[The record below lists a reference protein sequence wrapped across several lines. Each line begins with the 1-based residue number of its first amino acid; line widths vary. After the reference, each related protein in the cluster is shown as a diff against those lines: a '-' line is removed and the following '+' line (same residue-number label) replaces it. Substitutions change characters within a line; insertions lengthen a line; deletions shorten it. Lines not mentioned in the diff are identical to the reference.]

1 MLLSTV
7 VAYIKSVCFIGLFV
21 SILTYGLCFFKNLR
35 GKMDYLN
42 PVLASFFCSFA
53 CLVETEERR
62 KEINLFVLP
71 RTLETIYLLL
81 RRRKMMIDLSSHGH
95 ILFGILLAFT
105 NYLY

>member
-1 MLLSTV
+1 MS
-7 VAYIKSVCFIGLFV
+7 YFKSVAFIGLFV
-21 SILTYGLCFFKNLR
+21 SILTYGLCIFKNLR

-42 PVLASFFCSFA
+42 PIMASFLCSFA

-71 RTLETIYLLL
+71 RTLETIYMLLK
-81 RRRKMMIDLSSHGH
+81 RRGMMFDLSKYGH
-95 ILFGILLAFT
+95 VLFGILLAFT